1 MFRPAGAGFCLC
13 FSFDSFGLSASDF
26 SGDLMRRRTD
36 YLFRLRPWSLSTF
49 GAAFM
54 ALIFAAAMEEIFV
67 SFGTTL
73 YFVAFVPAILVA
85 SLLGGAP
92 AGTFAAVLA
101 IPIVWWAFMP
111 PHFEFNP
118 LTATDY
124 DSFAV
129 FLLISSLM
137 ICSSHLYREA
147 LGLIRK

>member
-1 MFRPAGAGFCLC
+1 
-13 FSFDSFGLSASDF
+13 
-26 SGDLMRRRTD
+26 MRVRTD
-36 YLFRLRPWSLSTF
+36 YLLRLRPWSLSAF

-54 ALIFAAAMEEIFV
+54 AVMFAATTQEVIT
-67 SFGTTL
+67 SFGATP
-73 YFVAFVPAILVA
+73 YFAGFVPAILVA

-92 AGTFAAVLA
+92 AGTFAAVLT

-118 LTATDY
+118 LTAADY

-129 FLLISSLM
+129 FLLVSSLV
-137 ICSSHLYREA
+137 ICFSHLFREA